1 MNVVLDQGAFLPL
14 RAHAEDAGLDLRS
27 PIDVILKPH
36 SSVLIDSGV
45 HVEIPAGC
53 VGFLKSKSG
62 LMCNHDIT
70 SDGTVDCGFVGSIK
84 VKLFNHGDWHYT
96 IRRGDKISQ
105 LVVQKCEFPEVE
117 VVDKLA
123 DTERGSGGLGS
134 TGR

>member
-105 LVVQKCEFPEVE
+105 LVVQKCELPEVE

>member
-1 MNVVLDQGAFLPL
+1 MNVVLDQGAFLPI

-105 LVVQKCEFPEVE
+105 LVVQKCEFPDVE